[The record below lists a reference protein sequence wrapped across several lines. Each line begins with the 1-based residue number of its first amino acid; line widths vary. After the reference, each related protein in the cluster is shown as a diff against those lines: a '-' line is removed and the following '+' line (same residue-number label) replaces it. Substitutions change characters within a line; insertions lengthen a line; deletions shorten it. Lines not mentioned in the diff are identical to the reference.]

1 MIVCLHGGVN
11 SSCLYSEKIEQK
23 RKLRPDLGGNR
34 TDFYSTSMAEQS
46 CSPSE
51 FSAGR
56 SCDSGVV
63 WSSEAQLTSA
73 AAVVTGSLLSVS
85 AHPSACLAVP
95 DNWKIWNESL
105 FLIKSGVH
113 KHGERRRKKKNI
125 TRYTESDYEDNFIQ
139 EQLMEFQCMGRNW
152 IIDKLSDCTCRRF
165 SASKYWTFSF
175 WPTLTKESI
184 SKYANSK
191 IVAC

>member
-1 MIVCLHGGVN
+1 MIVCLRGRVN

-125 TRYTESDYEDNFIQ
+125 TRYTMRTILYRNNSWNSNVWEGIELLTNYPTALAGDF
-139 EQLMEFQCMGRNW
+139 QLLNIGPFLFDLHRPKNPLVSML
-152 IIDKLSDCTCRRF
+152 IAKL
-165 SASKYWTFSF
+165 
-175 WPTLTKESI
+175 
-184 SKYANSK
+184 
-191 IVAC
+191 